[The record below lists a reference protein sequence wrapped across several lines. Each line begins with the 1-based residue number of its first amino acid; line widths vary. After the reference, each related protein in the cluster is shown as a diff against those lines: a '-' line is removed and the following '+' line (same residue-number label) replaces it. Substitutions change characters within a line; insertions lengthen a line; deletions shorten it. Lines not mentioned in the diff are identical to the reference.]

1 MSSEH
6 IYDMAVLEQEVNLR
20 VNRYITHNLIYK
32 IQEGAAKYGREE
44 FDEGEIREQAYVC
57 YMTGAA
63 FMCRPGLLT
72 WNSSAVWTGAA
83 PGQEKGRLWKRMPVS

>member
-32 IQEGAAKYGREE
+32 IQEGAAK
-44 FDEGEIREQAYVC
+44 IRAGGV
-57 YMTGAA
+57 
-63 FMCRPGLLT
+63 
-72 WNSSAVWTGAA
+72 
-83 PGQEKGRLWKRMPVS
+83 